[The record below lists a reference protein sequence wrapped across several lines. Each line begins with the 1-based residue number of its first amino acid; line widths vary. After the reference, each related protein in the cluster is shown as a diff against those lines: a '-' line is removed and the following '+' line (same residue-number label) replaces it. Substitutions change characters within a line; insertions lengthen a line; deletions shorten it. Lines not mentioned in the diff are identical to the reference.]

1 MGKVAFIFPGQGSQK
16 VGMGF
21 DLANEY
27 DVCKKIFDAADERL
41 QFSLSE
47 IIFSGPAETLK
58 KTENTQPALLTTSI
72 AILELLKEHGISADY
87 VAGHSLG
94 EYTALVAANAMS
106 FEDAV
111 YTVRKRGLFM
121 EEAVPFGQGAMAAV
135 LGMDREQLES
145 VTKEVTENGDLVQL
159 ANLNCPGQIAISGTK
174 TGVEKASLLA
184 KEKGARRVI
193 PLEVSGPFHS
203 ELMKPAAEKLAAVL
217 DEVAISNAE
226 IPVIANVCA
235 DIMQEADDIKQK
247 LIEQIYSPVLW
258 EDSVRKLLEL
268 GVDTFVEIGPGN
280 VLTGLVRKVD
290 RSVKTYNVSDKES
303 VMKFV
308 DEYKKEAI

>member
-1 MGKVAFIFPGQGSQK
+1 MSKLAFIFPGQGSQK
-16 VGMGF
+16 VGMGL

-27 DVCKKIFDAADERL
+27 AACKEIFEKADKRL
-41 QFSLSE
+41 EFSLSE

-58 KTENTQPALLTTSI
+58 KTENTQPALLTTSV
-72 AILELLKEHGISADY
+72 AILTLLKEHGISADY

-94 EYTALVAANAMS
+94 EYTALVAAEAMT

-121 EEAVPFGQGAMAAV
+121 EEAVPSGQGAMAAV
-135 LGMDREQLES
+135 LGMERDALES
-145 VTKEVTENGDLVQL
+145 VTKEVTKKGDLVQL

-174 TGVEKASLLA
+174 AGVEKASALA

-203 ELMKPAAEKLAAVL
+203 ALMKPAAEKLESVL
-217 DEVAISNAE
+217 NEVVISNAKV
-226 IPVIANVCA
+226 PVIANVTA
-235 DIMQEADDIKQK
+235 DTMQEADDIKQK

-268 GVDTFVEIGPGN
+268 GVDTFVEIGPGS
-280 VLTGLVRKVD
+280 VLSGLVRKVD
-290 RSVKTYNVSDKES
+290 RNVKTYALSDKDS

-308 DEYKKEAI
+308 DEYEKEAK

>member
-1 MGKVAFIFPGQGSQK
+1 MSKVAFIFPGQGSQK
-16 VGMGF
+16 VGMGL

-27 DVCKKIFDAADERL
+27 AVCKEIFEKADERL
-41 QFSLSE
+41 EFSLSE

-72 AILELLKEHGISADY
+72 AIYSLIKEHGITADY

-94 EYTALVAANAMS
+94 EYSALVAAQAMS

-135 LGMDREQLES
+135 LGMDREALDE
-145 VTKEVTENGDLVQL
+145 VTKEVAKNGDLVQL

-174 TGVEKASLLA
+174 AGVEKASALA

-203 ELMKPAAEKLAAVL
+203 ELMKPAAEKLKAVL

-226 IPVIANVCA
+226 IPVIANVSA

-247 LIEQIYSPVLW
+247 LIEQIYSSVLW
-258 EDSVRKLLEL
+258 EDSVRKMLEL
-268 GVDTFVEIGPGN
+268 GVDTFVEIGPGS

-303 VMKFV
+303 VLKFV
-308 DEYKKEAI
+308 SDFEKEAK